1 MNDLLRKHVEID
13 DVILRVEDL
22 KKYFPSQLMGFGQ
35 AKSVV
40 HAVDGVSFSLKRGE
54 VIGIVGESGCG
65 KSTLAR
71 VILRLIEPTS
81 GNIFFEGEDIT
92 KLSNKSLVALRKNM
106 QLIFQD
112 PYSSLSPKL
121 SARYLVGEGLRVH
134 GICNKKEIED
144 RVIEVLKKVGIK
156 PEHMN
161 RYPYEFSGGQRQRIA
176 IARALILMPKLL
188 IGDEPVSAL
197 DVSIQAQIINLLED
211 LKEEFGLS
219 YIIISHNLNV
229 VRHISNR
236 VAVMYLGDL
245 VEMAP
250 NKELFRNSRHPYT
263 QALLSAIPTPKSRG
277 KSPRIILEGEV
288 PSPINPPPGCSF
300 RPRCPNK
307 REECS
312 RIRPSFREIG
322 DGHFVACHRI

>member
-1 MNDLLRKHVEID
+1 
-13 DVILRVEDL
+13 
-22 KKYFPSQLMGFGQ
+22 
-35 AKSVV
+35 
-40 HAVDGVSFSLKRGE
+40 VDGVSFSLKRGE